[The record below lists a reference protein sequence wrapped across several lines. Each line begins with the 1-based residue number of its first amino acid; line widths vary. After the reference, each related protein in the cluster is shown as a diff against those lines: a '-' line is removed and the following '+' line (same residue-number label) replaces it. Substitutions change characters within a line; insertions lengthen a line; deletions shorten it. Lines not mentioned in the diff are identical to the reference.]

1 MLRVLL
7 VMIDQGVNEMKSQR
21 ICEATINLSQPS
33 QSERVRGFQ
42 PPWHTV
48 YIYTCRSCGT
58 SHRVRASAFRGTRP
72 EPSTGAIRCGTPIIM
87 WVENE

>member
-1 MLRVLL
+1 MGDRRLAEIRTEEGSLYL
-7 VMIDQGVNEMKSQR
+7 KSQR

-72 EPSTGAIRCGTPIIM
+72 EPGTGAIRCGTP
-87 WVENE
+87 ECG